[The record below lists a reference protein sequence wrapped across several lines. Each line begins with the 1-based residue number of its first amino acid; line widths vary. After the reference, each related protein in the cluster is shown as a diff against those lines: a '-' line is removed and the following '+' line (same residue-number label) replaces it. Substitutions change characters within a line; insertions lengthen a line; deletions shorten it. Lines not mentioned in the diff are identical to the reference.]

1 MEKKKPHAV
10 SAGGEIAFKFT
21 VFYFGLP
28 KHLNVEFCLPIQI
41 FFNVETWQSGDLC
54 FAPFYKQSYL

>member
-1 MEKKKPHAV
+1 MEKKKTHAV

-41 FFNVETWQSGDLC
+41 FFNVET
-54 FAPFYKQSYL
+54 

>member
-1 MEKKKPHAV
+1 MKEKAHAV
-10 SAGGEIAFKFT
+10 SAGGETAFKFT

-28 KHLNVEFCLPIQI
+28 KHLNMKLCLPIQT

-54 FAPFYKQSYL
+54 FSPVHKQSYV